1 MRKRYSDFVQNDAF
15 YKAKKK
21 LEANKSLCH
30 VRQLVPGKKKG
41 IATRFYNPNII
52 SELDKIYT
60 VKAAPPPAQPSA
72 PPPPPP

>member
-1 MRKRYSDFVQNDAF
+1 
-15 YKAKKK
+15 
-21 LEANKSLCH
+21 
-30 VRQLVPGKKKG
+30 VPGKKKG
-41 IATRFYNPNII
+41 IAIRFYNPNII